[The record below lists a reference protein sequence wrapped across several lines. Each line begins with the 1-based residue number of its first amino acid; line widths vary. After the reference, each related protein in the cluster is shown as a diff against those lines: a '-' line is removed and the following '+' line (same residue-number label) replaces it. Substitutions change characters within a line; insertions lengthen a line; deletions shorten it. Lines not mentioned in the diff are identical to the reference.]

1 MFFAF
6 TGSTT
11 MLSDRVS
18 NKPQIIQPA
27 CITPL
32 NETGNNQS
40 SQINVD
46 NLPDKT
52 IDVTAK
58 YGTSY
63 YFVLKSGLRLPIPC

>member
-1 MFFAF
+1 
-6 TGSTT
+6 

-32 NETGNNQS
+32 NEIGNNQS
-40 SQINVD
+40 SPINVD

-52 IDVTAK
+52 IDDVTAQVWNLLF
-58 YGTSY
+58 S
-63 YFVLKSGLRLPIPC
+63 VLKSGHRLPIPC

>member
-1 MFFAF
+1 
-6 TGSTT
+6 

-40 SQINVD
+40 SPVNVD
-46 NLPDKT
+46 ILPDKSQQSKELLIIFCFKKWT
-52 IDVTAK
+52 
-58 YGTSY
+58 
-63 YFVLKSGLRLPIPC
+63 

>member
-1 MFFAF
+1 
-6 TGSTT
+6 

-40 SQINVD
+40 SPINVD

-52 IDVTAK
+52 IDD
-58 YGTSY
+58 
-63 YFVLKSGLRLPIPC
+63 KSPQSMELLIIFCFKKLT

>member
-1 MFFAF
+1 
-6 TGSTT
+6 

-32 NETGNNQS
+32 NETSNNQS
-40 SQINVD
+40 STVNVD

-52 IDVTAK
+52 IDD
-58 YGTSY
+58 
-63 YFVLKSGLRLPIPC
+63 KSQQSKELLIIFCFKKWT

>member
-1 MFFAF
+1 
-6 TGSTT
+6 

-40 SQINVD
+40 SPINVD

-52 IDVTAK
+52 IDD
-58 YGTSY
+58 
-63 YFVLKSGLRLPIPC
+63 KSRQSMKLLIIFCFKKLT